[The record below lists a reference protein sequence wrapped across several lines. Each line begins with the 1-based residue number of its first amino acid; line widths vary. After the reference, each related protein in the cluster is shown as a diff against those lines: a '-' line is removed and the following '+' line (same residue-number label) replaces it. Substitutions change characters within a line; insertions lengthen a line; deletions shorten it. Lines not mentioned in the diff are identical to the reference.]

1 MGSLTEARQIDVD
14 KAMVERNAEMDI
26 DMPGK
31 RKLRENISLPGVPEN
46 SDSWW
51 KEAKRTQKGVY
62 AS

>member
-14 KAMVERNAEMDI
+14 KAMVKRNAEMDI

-51 KEAKRTQKGVY
+51 KEAKRTKKGVY